1 MRLMRNRVCSLLLS
15 VSMALTPTVSAMA
28 AEENATVA
36 QSTAEESAEISETV
50 ETVEEEGESA
60 SEYDAAYTGLANY
73 GGNVWRYQVMVKY
86 SGGILDWCSITERG
100 TMLKRVR

>member
-60 SEYDAAYTGLANY
+60 SEYDDIHWTGKLQWKCMAL
-73 GGNVWRYQVMVKY
+73 
-86 SGGILDWCSITERG
+86 SGKW
-100 TMLKRVR
+100 